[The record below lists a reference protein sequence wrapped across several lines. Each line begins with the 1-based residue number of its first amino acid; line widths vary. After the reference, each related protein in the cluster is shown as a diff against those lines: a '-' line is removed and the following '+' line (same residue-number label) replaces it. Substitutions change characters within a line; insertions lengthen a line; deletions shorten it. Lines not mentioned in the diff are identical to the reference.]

1 MRLVSFARPGTSGH
15 ALGASEDGAILH
27 LALAAAILEV
37 PERDRALL
45 ATMETLLADYGRGIM
60 LARDVAA
67 RARALAGAG
76 VVSGGSAGG
85 GERAASLVSAV
96 RFPVADVTLLS
107 PVAQPPSVRDFYTFE
122 THVKNAR
129 ARRNLTVPPEWYEA
143 PVFYFS
149 NPGAL
154 LGHDAPVTRP
164 ASTQALDYELEIACV
179 IGRKARDVRADD
191 WRSVVAGFTILN
203 DWSARDVQRKEMA
216 VGLGPAKG
224 KDFATSLGPALV
236 TLDDLEDR
244 LSPAPD
250 GGERLD
256 LAMEARVNGKT
267 LSHANAKDMHFTF
280 GQMIARASADVYLFP
295 GDVFGSGTAGNG
307 CILELGPETHPWLQP
322 GDEVT
327 LEIERLGV
335 LSNRIA

>member
-1 MRLVSFARPGTSGH
+1 MRLVSFSRAGAPGR
-15 ALGASEDGAILH
+15 ALGAWEDGEILH
-27 LALAAAILEV
+27 LAHAAAALEYS
-37 PERDRALL
+37 ERDRAPLATLESLL
-45 ATMETLLADYGRGIM
+45 AEWDRGLPVAREVVERSRGASKGGKSVAFLA
-60 LARDVAA
+60 
-67 RARALAGAG
+67 
-76 VVSGGSAGG
+76 
-85 GERAASLVSAV
+85 AV
-96 RFPVADVTLLS
+96 RFAQENVSLLP
-107 PVAQPPSVRDFYTFE
+107 PVAQPPTVRDFYSFE

-129 ARRNLTVPPEWYEA
+129 ARRGLPVPPEWYEA

-154 LGHDAPVTRP
+154 VGHGAAVVRP

-179 IGRKARDVRADD
+179 ISKKARDVPAES

-244 LSPAPD
+244 LSGAGSAGD
-250 GGERLD
+250 RLD
-256 LAMEARVNGKT
+256 LSMEASINGKT
-267 LSHANAKDMHFTF
+267 LSRANVRELHFTF

-295 GDVFGSGTAGNG
+295 GDVIGSGTAGNG
-307 CILELGPETHPWLQP
+307 CLLELGPEAHPWLEP

-327 LEIERLGV
+327 LEIERLGA
-335 LSNRIA
+335 LTNRIA